1 MQDGLKQ
8 ILLNLNLEDFIPFL
22 ENTTYLVLFFII
34 LTIVL
39 FYLISYLAKF
49 FFENKKKSV
58 ERRKPSL
65 NEIID
70 KEDVKIT
77 DDNDFVD
84 VLVAIEEEMAAVR
97 ELCVGGYISKG
108 VYISE
113 TDRLAEKAKFL
124 GCNFY
129 SFKSSRPESSS

>member
-1 MQDGLKQ
+1 MQESLKQ
-8 ILLNLNLEDFIPFL
+8 VFLNLNLESFIPYV
-22 ENTTYLVLFFII
+22 ENTTYLVLFFIF

-49 FFENKKKSV
+49 LYKNKEKSV
-58 ERRKPSL
+58 ERKKPSL

-70 KEDVKIT
+70 KDDVKVS

-97 ELCVGGYISKG
+97 ELYVGGYISKG

-113 TDRLAEKAKFL
+113 TDRLYEKAKIFGL
-124 GCNFY
+124 
-129 SFKSSRPESSS
+129 

>member
-1 MQDGLKQ
+1 MQESLKQ
-8 ILLNLNLEDFIPFL
+8 VFLNLNLESFIPYV
-22 ENTTYLVLFFII
+22 ENTTYLVLFFIF
-34 LTIVL
+34 LTIIL

-49 FFENKKKSV
+49 LYKNKEKSV
-58 ERRKPSL
+58 ERKKPSL

-70 KEDVKIT
+70 KDDVKVS

-97 ELCVGGYISKG
+97 ELYVGGYISKG

-113 TDRLAEKAKFL
+113 TDRLYEKAKIFGL
-124 GCNFY
+124 
-129 SFKSSRPESSS
+129 

>member
-1 MQDGLKQ
+1 MQESLKQ
-8 ILLNLNLEDFIPFL
+8 VFLNLNLESFIPYV
-22 ENTTYLVLFFII
+22 ENTTYLVLFFIF

-39 FYLISYLAKF
+39 FYLITYVAKF
-49 FFENKKKSV
+49 FYNNKEKSV
-58 ERRKPSL
+58 DRKKPSL

-70 KEDVKIT
+70 KDDVKVS

-97 ELCVGGYISKG
+97 ELYVGGYISKG

-113 TDRLAEKAKFL
+113 TDRLYEKAKIFGL
-124 GCNFY
+124 
-129 SFKSSRPESSS
+129 

>member
-1 MQDGLKQ
+1 MQESLKQ
-8 ILLNLNLEDFIPFL
+8 VFLNLNLESFIPYA
-22 ENTTYLVLFFII
+22 ENTTYLVLFFIF

-49 FFENKKKSV
+49 LYKNKEKSV
-58 ERRKPSL
+58 ERKKPSL

-70 KEDVKIT
+70 KDDVKVS

-97 ELCVGGYISKG
+97 ELYVGGYISKG

-113 TDRLAEKAKFL
+113 TDRLYEKAKIFGL
-124 GCNFY
+124 
-129 SFKSSRPESSS
+129 

>member
-1 MQDGLKQ
+1 MQESLKQ
-8 ILLNLNLEDFIPFL
+8 VFLNLNLESFIPYV
-22 ENTTYLVLFFII
+22 ENTTYLVLFFIF

-39 FYLISYLAKF
+39 FYLISYVAKF
-49 FFENKKKSV
+49 FYNNKEKSV
-58 ERRKPSL
+58 ERKKPSL

-70 KEDVKIT
+70 KDDVKVS

-97 ELCVGGYISKG
+97 ELYVGGYISKG

-113 TDRLAEKAKFL
+113 TDRLYEKAKIFGL
-124 GCNFY
+124 
-129 SFKSSRPESSS
+129 

>member
-1 MQDGLKQ
+1 MKESLKQ
-8 ILLNLNLEDFIPFL
+8 VFLNLNLESFIPYV
-22 ENTTYLVLFFII
+22 ENTTYLVLFFIF

-39 FYLISYLAKF
+39 FYLISYVAKF
-49 FFENKKKSV
+49 FYNNKEKSV
-58 ERRKPSL
+58 DRKKPSL

-70 KEDVKIT
+70 KDDVKVS

-97 ELCVGGYISKG
+97 ELYVGGYISKG

-113 TDRLAEKAKFL
+113 TDRLYEKAKIFGL
-124 GCNFY
+124 
-129 SFKSSRPESSS
+129 

>member
-1 MQDGLKQ
+1 MKESLKQ
-8 ILLNLNLEDFIPFL
+8 VFLNLNLEGFIPYL
-22 ENTTYLVLFFII
+22 ENTTYLVLFFIF

-39 FYLISYLAKF
+39 FYLISYVAKF
-49 FFENKKKSV
+49 FYNNKEKLV
-58 ERRKPSL
+58 ERKKPSL

-70 KEDVKIT
+70 KDDVKVS

-97 ELCVGGYISKG
+97 ELYVGGYISKG

-113 TDRLAEKAKFL
+113 TDRLYEKAKIFGL
-124 GCNFY
+124 
-129 SFKSSRPESSS
+129 

>member
-1 MQDGLKQ
+1 MQESLKQ
-8 ILLNLNLEDFIPFL
+8 VFLNLNLESFIPYV
-22 ENTTYLVLFFII
+22 ENTTYLVLLLIF

-39 FYLISYLAKF
+39 FYLISYVAKF
-49 FFENKKKSV
+49 FYNNKEKSV
-58 ERRKPSL
+58 ERKKPSL

-70 KEDVKIT
+70 KDDVKVS

-97 ELCVGGYISKG
+97 ELYVGGYISKG

-113 TDRLAEKAKFL
+113 TDRLYEKAKIFGL
-124 GCNFY
+124 
-129 SFKSSRPESSS
+129 